1 MRTSTTQATSL
12 ATQAGAPATTQARAP
27 GPEQPPTAAPPTAGP
42 ARARDVDR
50 PACDLLSRRSLL
62 VSAGAGAGA
71 LVLAA
76 CSGGGGGTGT
86 TGTTGGGSG
95 TSGTAAAPSGTVV
108 TATGDVPVGGAV
120 SVQVDGAPYLVTQ
133 PEEGTFEAFSAICTH
148 QGCTVAPGDGELDCP
163 CHGSRFDLSTGD
175 VIAGPAPTP
184 LPRLAV
190 TVSGTDVVTA

>member
-1 MRTSTTQATSL
+1 MRTSTTQATGHEGAHTSAREARSVSAAQAL
-12 ATQAGAPATTQARAP
+12 AAVPDGQSVPAAASTVPPGRLTRRA
-27 GPEQPPTAAPPTAGP
+27 
-42 ARARDVDR
+42 
-50 PACDLLSRRSLL
+50 LL

-71 LVLAA
+71 LVLTA
-76 CSGGGGGTGT
+76 CSGGGGGTGSSAT
-86 TGTTGGGSG
+86 ANGGGS
-95 TSGTAAAPSGTVV
+95 SGTAAAPTGTVV
-108 TATGDVPVGGAV
+108 TPTGDVPVGGAV

-175 VIAGPAPTP
+175 VIAGPAPSP

-190 TVSGTDVVTA
+190 TVSGSDIVTA

>member
-1 MRTSTTQATSL
+1 MTTSTTQPPATPP
-12 ATQAGAPATTQARAP
+12 AEPAPAPAR
-27 GPEQPPTAAPPTAGP
+27 GP
-42 ARARDVDR
+42 AHE
-50 PACDLLSRRSLL
+50 LLTRRSLL
-62 VSAGAGAGA
+62 VSAGAGTGA

-76 CSGGGGGTGT
+76 CSGGGGTGT
-86 TGTTGGGSG
+86 AGTTAGGGGATGG
-95 TSGTAAAPSGTVV
+95 TSGAGAPASGTVV

-133 PEEGTFEAFSAICTH
+133 PQEGTFEAFSAICTH

-163 CHGSRFDLSTGD
+163 CHGSRFDLATGD
-175 VIAGPAPTP
+175 VLAGPAPTP

>member
-1 MRTSTTQATSL
+1 MRTSTTQATPISAPTVQGAREAHL
-12 ATQAGAPATTQARAP
+12 AT
-27 GPEQPPTAAPPTAGP
+27 P
-42 ARARDVDR
+42 AR
-50 PACDLLSRRSLL
+50 DLLSRRSLL
-62 VSAGAGAGA
+62 VSAGTGAGA

-76 CSGGGGGTGT
+76 CSGGGGGSGTAGT
-86 TGTTGGGSG
+86 TGQGGGA
-95 TSGTAAAPSGTVV
+95 SGTAAAPSGTVV

-175 VIAGPAPTP
+175 VLAGPAPSP

>member
-1 MRTSTTQATSL
+1 MRTSTTQVTSAHAATPPQA
-12 ATQAGAPATTQARAP
+12 AT
-27 GPEQPPTAAPPTAGP
+27 PPH
-42 ARARDVDR
+42 
-50 PACDLLSRRSLL
+50 DLLSRRSLL
-62 VSAGAGAGA
+62 VSAGTGAGA

-76 CSGGGGGTGT
+76 CSGGGGGTAGT
-86 TGTTGGGSG
+86 TGEGGA
-95 TSGTAAAPSGTVV
+95 TSATSAAPSGTVV

-175 VIAGPAPTP
+175 VLGGPAPSP

-190 TVSGTDVVTA
+190 TVSGTDVVTT

>member
-1 MRTSTTQATSL
+1 MTSTSQQTPDRLGASRAVAAQA
-12 ATQAGAPATTQARAP
+12 ATDGACAPTDP
-27 GPEQPPTAAPPTAGP
+27 GPAPRDRFTR
-42 ARARDVDR
+42 RAV
-50 PACDLLSRRSLL
+50 L

-76 CSGGGGGTGT
+76 CSGGGGGASTAGTGGAG
-86 TGTTGGGSG
+86 TGTGGGGSAG
-95 TSGTAAAPSGTVV
+95 APPSGTAV

>member
-1 MRTSTTQATSL
+1 MRTSTTPVAPAPTQVPP
-12 ATQAGAPATTQARAP
+12 TQAPPPLTQAV
-27 GPEQPPTAAPPTAGP
+27 PPT
-42 ARARDVDR
+42 RAVA
-50 PACDLLSRRSLL
+50 PACDLVSRRSLL
-62 VSAGAGAGA
+62 VSAGTGAGA

-76 CSGGGGGTGT
+76 CSGGGGGGGADGT
-86 TGTTGGGSG
+86 TGEGGA
-95 TSGTAAAPSGTVV
+95 TSATSAAPSGTVV

-175 VIAGPAPTP
+175 VLAGPAPSP

>member
-1 MRTSTTQATSL
+1 MRTSTTHATEAAHAHRVPAQAP
-12 ATQAGAPATTQARAP
+12 APGAPRTGAD
-27 GPEQPPTAAPPTAGP
+27 PTPQ
-42 ARARDVDR
+42 DVR
-50 PACDLLSRRSLL
+50 RDLLSRRTLL

-71 LVLAA
+71 LVLTA
-76 CSGGGGGTGT
+76 CGGGSGGGGGGTGAN
-86 TGTTGGGSG
+86 GATGG
-95 TSGTAAAPSGTVV
+95 TSATAAAPSGTVV
-108 TATGDVPVGGAV
+108 TPTGDVPVGGAV

-175 VIAGPAPTP
+175 VIAGPAPSP

>member
-1 MRTSTTQATSL
+1 METSTTRATPRPHAEPGPASPPE
-12 ATQAGAPATTQARAP
+12 PATEQLARRAA
-27 GPEQPPTAAPPTAGP
+27 QP
-42 ARARDVDR
+42 
-50 PACDLLSRRSLL
+50 LSRRSLL

-71 LVLAA
+71 LVVAA
-76 CSGGGGGTGT
+76 CSGGGGGA
-86 TGTTGGGSG
+86 G
-95 TSGTAAAPSGTVV
+95 TSGGTGGSSATSAAPSGTVV
-108 TATGDVPVGGAV
+108 TPTGDVPVGGAV

-175 VIAGPAPTP
+175 VLAGPAPTP

-190 TVSGTDVVTA
+190 TVSGSDVVTA